1 MFFIIICACKYSDT
15 EGSMQALLRLSAMSC
30 DCRAAEGE
38 GFLTAFYIKI
48 EKKFIYII
56 IWIIFAQY

>member
-1 MFFIIICACKYSDT
+1 
-15 EGSMQALLRLSAMSC
+15 MQVLLRLSCDVVRLSC
-30 DCRAAEGE
+30 GLSCNAVQVVVRRKVRD
-38 GFLTAFYIKI
+38 FYIKI